1 MSMPMARNSII
12 SFLFAAMQSGA
23 GLPAPAHAEEVTLA
37 QLSGA
42 RINADWF
49 RYVNL
54 RFGLAVDIPTK
65 GYRYVV
71 PVNGSGL
78 TLQSKLVTITLYA
91 HFVSN
96 VVPDATNNV
105 QSSISQLFD
114 DAIAQT
120 LQKDGTVDYSVRKD
134 DFYVISG
141 MFDKNVYYERLII
154 SAKCPAI
161 FNSLRIFYPSSMER
175 RLDGLVTRMSR
186 SLRATCQGGDV

>member
-1 MSMPMARNSII
+1 MICHVVPVMTLLLIGS
-12 SFLFAAMQSGA
+12 A
-23 GLPAPAHAEEVTLA
+23 GGLLSPAYADEVTLA
-37 QLSGA
+37 QLSGG

-65 GYRYVV
+65 GYRYDV
-71 PVNGSGL
+71 PDNGSGL

-96 VVPDATNNV
+96 LVPDATNNV

-120 LQKDGTVDYSVRKD
+120 LQRDGTVDYSVRKD

-141 MFDKNVYYERLII
+141 MFDKNVYYERLTI
-154 SAKCPAI
+154 SAKCPTI
-161 FNSLRIFYPSSMER
+161 FSSIRIFHPNSLER
-175 RLDGLVTRMSR
+175 RLDGLVTRMSQ
-186 SLRATCQGGDV
+186 SLRSTCQGEEGPAKF

>member
-1 MSMPMARNSII
+1 MICHVVPVMIL
-12 SFLFAAMQSGA
+12 FLIGSA
-23 GLPAPAHAEEVTLA
+23 GGLLSPAYADEVTLA
-37 QLSGA
+37 QLAGA
-42 RINADWF
+42 RINTDWF
-49 RYVNL
+49 RYVNP

-65 GYRYVV
+65 GYRYDV

-96 VVPDATNNV
+96 VVPDAINNV

-114 DAIAQT
+114 DAIAET
-120 LQKDGTVDYSVRKD
+120 LQKGGTVDYSVRKD

-141 MFDKNVYYERLII
+141 MFDKNVYYERLTI

>member
-1 MSMPMARNSII
+1 MICHVVPVMIL
-12 SFLFAAMQSGA
+12 FLIGSA
-23 GLPAPAHAEEVTLA
+23 GGLLSPAYADEVTLA

-49 RYVNL
+49 RYFNS

-65 GYRYVV
+65 GYRYDV
-71 PVNGSGL
+71 PDNGSGL

-96 VVPDATNNV
+96 LVPDATNNV

-141 MFDKNVYYERLII
+141 MFDKNVYYERLTI
-154 SAKCPAI
+154 SAKCPGI

-186 SLRATCQGGDV
+186 SLRATCQGDEDSAKF